1 METLSQIRQN
11 AVDEMV
17 ENEALTA
24 DLDDIGAKA
33 LLEWGTFLIDQVVVD
48 QHLDKLDVYLNAVK
62 QFLRLVNRW
71 AAHGILLDGVLDPS
85 WLNNF
90 NQQLSVL
97 YDGMV
102 RPVNTVS
109 LQSILSKGGH
119 DGIDETIPVLRNY
132 VEELKQAR

>member
-11 AVDEMV
+11 AVEEMI

-48 QHLDKLDVYLNAVK
+48 QHRDKLDVYLNAVK

-71 AAHGILLDGVLDPS
+71 ATHGFLLDGVLDPS

-102 RPVNTVS
+102 RPVNTAS
-109 LQSILSKGGH
+109 LQSILSKGEH